1 MKLRIVAYAIN
12 GRGLGHLTRQLAILR
27 WIRRYCALLNVELEA
42 WVLTSSEAD
51 TLARR
56 EGFPALKIPSKA
68 MMRDAGL
75 DPARLLAIARAWVLN
90 AVATLQP
97 DLLLVDTFPG
107 GSFGEL
113 GPVLELARRRVLI
126 ARPVRPEIEADPAY
140 QSWLPLYDAVIV
152 PDDGGMGPVL
162 LREREELLSRE
173 AARSAL
179 GLSGRSVFV
188 SLGGGGDP
196 AAPDQL
202 PRLVQALRARDWEVV
217 VGAGPLYEG
226 PEIRGQGIVWLDRYA
241 PSELFRAFDA
251 AVSAG
256 GYNTLY
262 ELMFAGVPTVFLP
275 QPRLADDQ
283 EGRAERAVAA
293 GAGRLARTLDEVPTL
308 LEELLAD
315 PGAAAA
321 ALAFV
326 KRNSASEVAA
336 TALSTVLPAED
347 VRAAKKTFTPA
358 VLGLLTSYNLTSNQG
373 MELLRLLAGEAPSA
387 AARRGRALT
396 DAGYDAPATGGSAVE
411 RLGAFLEANKDIPPD
426 ISLNLLAGL
435 SRRFPAARPREILSA
450 SERLFPAWR
459 RLAGQPADWMSAVSL
474 LRGIPTQRQL
484 PLSDFVPSFAAW
496 LDGLEDPYEGLRALS
511 ALERN
516 GARPLGEVLRLLV
529 QGQRG

>member
-27 WIRRYCALLNVELEA
+27 WARRYCALLGVELEA

-126 ARPVRPEIEADPAY
+126 ARPVRAEIAADAAY
-140 QSWLPLYDAVIV
+140 QSWLPLYDAVVV
-152 PDDGGMGPVL
+152 PDDGGVGPVL
-162 LREREELLSRE
+162 LREREELMPRE
-173 AARSAL
+173 AAREAL
-179 GLSGRSVFV
+179 GLSGRAVFV

-202 PRLVQALRARDWEVV
+202 PRLVPALRARGWQVV
-217 VGAGPLYEG
+217 VGAGPLYQG
-226 PEIRGQGIVWLDRYA
+226 PEIRGPGVVWLDRYA

-293 GAGRLARTLDEVPTL
+293 GAGRMARTLDEVPDR
-308 LEELLAD
+308 LEELLRD

-321 ALAFV
+321 AAAFV
-326 KRNSASEVAA
+326 THNSASEIAA

-387 AARRGRALT
+387 AARRRRTLAESGF
-396 DAGYDAPATGGSAVE
+396 DAPAAGGSAVE
-411 RLGAFLEANKDIPPD
+411 RLGAFLEANKDVPPD
-426 ISLNLLAGL
+426 ISLNLLSGL
-435 SRRFPAARPREILSA
+435 SRRFPAARPREILAA

-459 RLAGQPADWMSAVSL
+459 RLAGEPADWMSAVSL
-474 LRGIPTQRQL
+474 LRGVPTQRQMAIG
-484 PLSDFVPSFAAW
+484 DFVPAFVAW
-496 LDGLEDPYEGLRALS
+496 LDRLDDPYEGLRDLS
-511 ALERN
+511 AMEQN
-516 GARPLGEVLRLLV
+516 GRRPLAEVLRLLT
-529 QGQRG
+529 QGPRP

>member
-27 WIRRYCALLNVELEA
+27 WIRRYCALLEVELEA

-75 DPARLLAIARAWVLN
+75 DPARLLAVARAWVLN

-113 GPVLELARRRVLI
+113 GPALELARRRVLV
-126 ARPVRPEIEADPAY
+126 ARPVREEIAADPAY
-140 QSWLPLYDAVIV
+140 QSWLPLYDAVVV
-152 PDDGGMGPVL
+152 PDDGGLGPVM

-173 AARSAL
+173 AARAAL
-179 GLSGRSVFV
+179 GLSGRAVFV
-188 SLGGGGDP
+188 TLGGGGDP

-202 PRLVQALRARDWEVV
+202 PRLVPLLRARGWEVV
-217 VGAGPLYEG
+217 VGAGPLYQG
-226 PEIRGQGIVWLDRYA
+226 PEIRGPGIVWLDRYA

-262 ELMFAGVPTVFLP
+262 ELMYAGVPTVFLP

-283 EGRAERAVAA
+283 EGRAARAVAA
-293 GAGRLARTLDEVPTL
+293 GAGRMARTLDEVPEL
-308 LEELLAD
+308 LED
-315 PGAAAA
+315 PGSAAA

-326 KRNSASEVAA
+326 ARNSASDIAA

-358 VLGLLTSYNLTSNQG
+358 VLELFTTYNLTSNQG
-373 MELLRLLAGEAPSA
+373 LELLRLLSGEAPSA
-387 AARRGRALT
+387 AARRRRTLEESGFE
-396 DAGYDAPATGGSAVE
+396 APAAGGSAVE
-411 RLGAFLEANKDIPPD
+411 RLASFLAANADVPPD
-426 ISLNLLAGL
+426 ICLSLLSGL
-435 SRRFPAARPREILSA
+435 SRRFPAARPREILA
-450 SERLFPAWR
+450 AADRLFPAWR

-474 LRGIPTQRQL
+474 LRGLPTQRQL
-484 PLSDFVPSFAAW
+484 PLADFVPAFARW
-496 LDGLEDPYEGLRALS
+496 LDSLDDPYEGLRALA

-516 GARPLGEVLRLLV
+516 GQRPLGEVLRLLA
-529 QGQRG
+529 QERAP